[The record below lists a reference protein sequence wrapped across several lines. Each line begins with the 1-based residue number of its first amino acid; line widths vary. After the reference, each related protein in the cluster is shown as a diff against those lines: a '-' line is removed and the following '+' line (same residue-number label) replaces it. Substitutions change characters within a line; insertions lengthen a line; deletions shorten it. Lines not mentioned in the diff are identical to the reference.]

1 MSKLSQELRTIAR
14 DKAARSNYARASYCA
29 GRAGCEELS
38 EIRDRPEDYR
48 EWKAADE
55 IERLERKVAP

>member
-1 MSKLSQELRTIAR
+1 MSKLSQELRAIAR
-14 DKAARSNYARASYCA
+14 EKASRSNYARASYCA

-55 IERLERKVAP
+55 IEKLERAHG

>member
-1 MSKLSQELRTIAR
+1 MSKLSQELRAVAR
-14 DKAARSNYARASYCA
+14 DKASRANYARASYCA

-38 EIRDRPEDYR
+38 KMRDKPEDYR

-55 IERLERKVAP
+55 IERLERAKP